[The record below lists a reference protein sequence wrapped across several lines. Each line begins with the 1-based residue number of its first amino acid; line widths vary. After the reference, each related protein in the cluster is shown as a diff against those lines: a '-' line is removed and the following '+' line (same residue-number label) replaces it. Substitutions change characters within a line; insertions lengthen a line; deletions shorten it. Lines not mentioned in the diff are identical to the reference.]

1 MASLRPVLPLL
12 MVAVLIAVEERISGP
27 SCVASGRRGDGAS
40 HPDDLKVMMVADLL
54 LRGSDASYA
63 DTFFRDSFISKFFRK
78 SFERLKPDML
88 VVLGDIS
95 AKGWALTD
103 NKWLTVLQQF
113 HTILGPVGGLP
124 LHIALGDRDIGKC
137 SELDEQFINQV
148 SSNLPGLGSS
158 GCSAFEIGNISFVSL
173 NAVALLCGNNDL
185 RFGVEKVVE
194 RESIALRNPMNEAS
208 EKVSEPTMR
217 TEGSNNF
224 HWRDNHMESGSG
236 PVLLLHFPLYRKK
249 RNIIGGTKVDP
260 GIYHHMAEGLARHD
274 DSKFK
279 DMEPYALD
287 QTLPVNA
294 TEYIFQALKPRI
306 VFSGHTHSFC
316 DHTHGDDGARR
327 KKKRRIWLQLA
338 AARLA
343 HLIIARTATKLP
355 TPNLERLDAGGKLP
369 GCHFSRDNGGELSL
383 AAGGKLSF
391 RLDDMAAAV
400 DMYDGELFFSAD
412 PSSEELMKALE
423 PFIAGAS
430 TSSASSSSNFTVTH
444 YSPSFPPPPSSV
456 SPSFFSPSSAHQN
469 HSFDAYSHQNPTF
482 AFRSH
487 QYPTLYG
494 GSQSPSSAGMVPE
507 GFLGL
512 DRQGLVGSVGLTH
525 LSPEQ
530 IQQIQAQIQL
540 QQQQQLSIVG
550 KQLPPNRGHQHQA
563 AGFLA
568 PKPQAM
574 KHAGSTPPPKTT
586 KLYRGVRQRHWGKWV
601 AEIRLPKNRTRLWLG
616 TFDTAEE
623 AALAYDQAAYRL
635 RGELARLNFPEHRH
649 GGADGGSLHASVDAK
664 LQAICQSL
672 AGSSK
677 QGSASGALLP
687 IDTTNPDSNA
697 ATKVAAGGVTPMV
710 EISSDGEDSSGSS
723 PVLEMQQLDF
733 TEVPWDESE
742 NFVLKKYPSWE
753 IDWDSILSPGT

>member
-27 SCVASGRRGDGAS
+27 SCVASGGGREDLAN

-54 LRGSDASYA
+54 LLGSDASYA
-63 DTFFRDSFISKFFRK
+63 DTFFRDSFKSKFLRK

-95 AKGWALTD
+95 AKGWVLTD
-103 NKWLTVLQQF
+103 SKWLTVLQQF
-113 HTILGPVGGLP
+113 YRILGPVGGLP

-194 RESIALRNPMNEAS
+194 RESIALRNPVKEAAK
-208 EKVSEPTMR
+208 KVSEPTMM
-217 TEGSNNF
+217 TQGSNNF

-249 RNIIGGTKVDP
+249 RNIFGDTKVDL

-274 DSKFK
+274 YSKFK
-279 DMEPYALD
+279 DMEPYELD

-306 VFSGHTHSFC
+306 VFSAHTHSFC
-316 DHTHGDDGARR
+316 DHTHSDGTREITVPAMT
-327 KKKRRIWLQLA
+327 W
-338 AARLA
+338 AARQ
-343 HLIIARTATKLP
+343 K
-355 TPNLERLDAGGKLP
+355 P
-369 GCHFSRDNGGELSL
+369 GFVFVNFEQNK
-383 AAGGKLSF
+383 ALSF

-400 DMYDGELFFSAD
+400 DMYDGKRVFSAD
-412 PSSEELMKALE
+412 PFNEELMKALE
-423 PFIAGAS
+423 PFIADPA
-430 TSSASSSSNFTVTH
+430 
-444 YSPSFPPPPSSV
+444 
-456 SPSFFSPSSAHQN
+456 
-469 HSFDAYSHQNPTF
+469 
-482 AFRSH
+482 
-487 QYPTLYG
+487 LYG
-494 GSQSPSSAGMVPE
+494 CSQSPSSAGMVPE

-530 IQQIQAQIQL
+530 IHQIQAQIQL
-540 QQQQQLSIVG
+540 QQQQQQLSIVG
-550 KQLPPNRGHQHQA
+550 RQLPPNRRHQHQA

-568 PKPQAM
+568 PRPQAM

-601 AEIRLPKNRTRLWLG
+601 AEIRLPRNRTRLWLG

-649 GGADGGSLHASVDAK
+649 GAADGGSLHASVDAK

-672 AGSSK
+672 ASSSK

-687 IDTTNPDSNA
+687 IDTANPDSNA
-697 ATKVAAGGVTPMV
+697 ATKVAAEGVTSVV

-753 IDWDSILSPGT
+753 IDWDSILSPRT

>member
-1 MASLRPVLPLL
+1 
-12 MVAVLIAVEERISGP
+12 
-27 SCVASGRRGDGAS
+27 
-40 HPDDLKVMMVADLL
+40 
-54 LRGSDASYA
+54 
-63 DTFFRDSFISKFFRK
+63 
-78 SFERLKPDML
+78 
-88 VVLGDIS
+88 
-95 AKGWALTD
+95 
-103 NKWLTVLQQF
+103 
-113 HTILGPVGGLP
+113 
-124 LHIALGDRDIGKC
+124 
-137 SELDEQFINQV
+137 
-148 SSNLPGLGSS
+148 
-158 GCSAFEIGNISFVSL
+158 
-173 NAVALLCGNNDL
+173 
-185 RFGVEKVVE
+185 
-194 RESIALRNPMNEAS
+194 
-208 EKVSEPTMR
+208 
-217 TEGSNNF
+217 
-224 HWRDNHMESGSG
+224 
-236 PVLLLHFPLYRKK
+236 
-249 RNIIGGTKVDP
+249 
-260 GIYHHMAEGLARHD
+260 
-274 DSKFK
+274 
-279 DMEPYALD
+279 
-287 QTLPVNA
+287 
-294 TEYIFQALKPRI
+294 
-306 VFSGHTHSFC
+306 
-316 DHTHGDDGARR
+316 
-327 KKKRRIWLQLA
+327 
-338 AARLA
+338 
-343 HLIIARTATKLP
+343 
-355 TPNLERLDAGGKLP
+355 
-369 GCHFSRDNGGELSL
+369 
-383 AAGGKLSF
+383 
-391 RLDDMAAAV
+391 MAAAV

-444 YSPSFPPPPSSV
+444 YSPSFPPPPPPSHHLSS
-456 SPSFFSPSSAHQN
+456 PHP
-469 HSFDAYSHQNPTF
+469 PLIKITPLM
-482 AFRSH
+482 
-487 QYPTLYG
+487 PTLIKILPLLSG
-494 GSQSPSSAGMVPE
+494 PINIPPCTAAPS
-507 GFLGL
+507 FLGL